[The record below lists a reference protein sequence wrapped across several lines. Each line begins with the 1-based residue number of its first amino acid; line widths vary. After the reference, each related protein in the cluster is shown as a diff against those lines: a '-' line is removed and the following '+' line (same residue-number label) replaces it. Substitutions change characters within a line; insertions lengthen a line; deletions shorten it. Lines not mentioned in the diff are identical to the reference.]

1 MQRIKTFLVVCISI
15 VIMGRTFAQNIP
27 PGLTPLASDSRIRA
41 WNAGLY
47 AYQAMPS
54 SGALLSSSDRTFSI
68 HPVLPVPGMRLSA
81 GSTIAFSATAA
92 TLEAARSP
100 QSLANDYY
108 ARHFGFFCKRELEF
122 EKTTRIPL
130 RVRLG
135 SLEQCNALEG
145 KR

>member
-27 PGLTPLASDSRIRA
+27 PGLIPLGSDSRIPA

-47 AYQAMPS
+47 AYQPMAS
-54 SGALLSSSDRTFSI
+54 SGVFLPSSDRTFSI
-68 HPVLPVPGMRLSA
+68 HPALPVAGMQLPV
-81 GSTIAFSATAA
+81 GSSIAFSATAV
-92 TLEAARSP
+92 TPEAARAP
-100 QSLANDYY
+100 QSLANNYY

-130 RVRLG
+130 RLRLG